1 MQPVTTCRQDGPR
14 NPTPSATKRASKHDT
29 HPAAAEAGRAPPRL
43 RLSPRVLHFPQ
54 TAHFQDD
61 ASRPPQETAPD
72 AQSPT
77 GTGAARTRTS
87 ARRAQNVPPPPRA
100 TPHERASTPET
111 ASPRLSGV
119 YRHSN
124 RHAPRN
130 IPKAQ
135 CAFKV
140 LMIHWILQFALRI
153 AFRCVLHRCE
163 SQDIH
168 R

>member
-14 NPTPSATKRASKHDT
+14 NPTPPATKRAPKHDT

-43 RLSPRVLHFPQ
+43 RLSPVSFLYRKPRTFKTTLP
-54 TAHFQDD
+54 AP
-61 ASRPPQETAPD
+61 RRETATD